1 MTPPDPP
8 APSGSRA
15 TADPLAAPD
24 PLTHL
29 TSVSSAGSA
38 SPAAVVGYEP
48 FAEESFGGEGYLR
61 VRRVHLRNV
70 RADGSRSRPYF
81 CELVDR
87 PRHGTDAVVVALW
100 HRDATLGVHVLL
112 RQGLR
117 PALAFGR
124 PRDRLPVADARPYL
138 LFTEVVAGI
147 LEDGDCGEEG
157 IRQRAALEAFEEA
170 GLRVPAERFARLG
183 GKVFPTPGMAPECFH
198 LFQAEVDPAAAE
210 PPAGD
215 GSPMEEGCV
224 VMFVPLAAALARCD
238 CGDIEDAK
246 TELALRR
253 LHALLLSEA
262 TAPPSAAASGR

>member
-1 MTPPDPP
+1 MTLPDRLSIV
-8 APSGSRA
+8 A
-15 TADPLAAPD
+15 
-24 PLTHL
+24 
-29 TSVSSAGSA
+29 
-38 SPAAVVGYEP
+38 YES

-100 HRDATLGVHVLL
+100 HRDEHGQVQVLL
-112 RQGLR
+112 RAGLR
-117 PALAFGR
+117 PAIAFGR
-124 PRDRLPVADARPYL
+124 PRERLPVPDAGPYL

-147 LEDGDCGEEG
+147 LEEEDRGEEG
-157 IRQRAALEAFEEA
+157 IKQRAAIEAWEEA
-170 GLRVPAERFARLG
+170 GLRVPAEHFERLG

-198 LFQAEVDPAAAE
+198 LLHAKVDPRSAE

-224 VMFVPLAAALARCD
+224 LRYVPLGEALRMCD
-238 CGDIEDAK
+238 RGEIEDAK
-246 TELALRR
+246 TELILRR
-253 LHALLLSEA
+253 LQARLA
-262 TAPPSAAASGR
+262 V

>member
-1 MTPPDPP
+1 MTLPDSPDSP
-8 APSGSRA
+8 DLR
-15 TADPLAAPD
+15 AAPD
-24 PLTHL
+24 P
-29 TSVSSAGSA
+29 
-38 SPAAVVGYEP
+38 AAVVAYES

-100 HRDATLGVHVLL
+100 HRDAAGGVRVLL
-112 RQGLR
+112 RAGLR

-124 PRDRLPVADARPYL
+124 PPARLPVPDARSYL

-147 LEDGDCGEEG
+147 LEDGDCGEDG

-198 LFQAEVDPAAAE
+198 LFHAEVDPGAAE

-224 VMFVPLAAALARCD
+224 VGFVPLAEALARCD
-238 CGDIEDAK
+238 RGDIEDAK

-253 LHALLLSEA
+253 LHARLLSEA